1 MKETVYEDLL
11 KLALENQKTIAATHV
26 MMAEVQLE
34 LAKVVDRQNERLGHV
49 ESLQQHTLT

>member
-26 MMAEVQLE
+26 ATHVMMAQVQLE
-34 LAKVVDRQNERLGHV
+34 LAKVVDRQNERLGRV
-49 ESLQQHTLT
+49 EYLQQ